1 MFENHRKK
9 PNMVNLSSFGKLKL
23 TVLPDNLL
31 IGQSRW
37 KIPKLKNS
45 NETFLG
51 DFPTM
56 GEH

>member
-1 MFENHRKK
+1 
-9 PNMVNLSSFGKLKL
+9 MVNLSSFGKLKL
-23 TVLPDNLL
+23 DAVLHTVLPDNLL